1 MDEDNYYLNDYV
13 GKFDYGAEYTTR
25 LAFVDGVHLGDT
37 FYVLRERIATEEITP
52 SYLAKI
58 SMGDKIYLGD
68 NTHYK
73 PRWNRNRTI
82 DGAAYNGTLFN
93 DEYNGKSMVFQF
105 RLVDPDENDRRFL
118 IESRQEDSEM
128 APTTGRWMQIRN
140 GVPIISGAITWTEAT
155 QNNGAD
161 IFNVIGGDQGQAVAG
176 ESVVTTGVKVI
187 SEVGAVTI
195 LNAASKTVAISNILG
210 QNVASA
216 VIASDNVTIPLPKGI
231 VIVAIKGEPAVK
243 AIVK

>member
-1 MDEDNYYLNDYV
+1 
-13 GKFDYGAEYTTR
+13 
-25 LAFVDGVHLGDT
+25 
-37 FYVLRERIATEEITP
+37 
-52 SYLAKI
+52 
-58 SMGDKIYLGD
+58 
-68 NTHYK
+68 
-73 PRWNRNRTI
+73 
-82 DGAAYNGTLFN
+82 
-93 DEYNGKSMVFQF
+93 
-105 RLVDPDENDRRFL
+105 LVSPDENDRRFL
-118 IESRQEDSEM
+118 IESRQEDGEI
-128 APTTGRWMQIRN
+128 APATGRWMQIRN

-187 SEVGAVTI
+187 SEAGAVTI
-195 LNAASKTVAISNILG
+195 LNAAGKTIAISNILG
-210 QNVASA
+210 QNVAGA